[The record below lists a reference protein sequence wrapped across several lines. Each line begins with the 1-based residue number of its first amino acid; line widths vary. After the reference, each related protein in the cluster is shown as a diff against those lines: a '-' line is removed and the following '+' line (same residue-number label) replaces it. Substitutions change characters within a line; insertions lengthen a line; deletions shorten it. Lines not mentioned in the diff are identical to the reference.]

1 MFSKEALFTRMY
13 SRLIVQTSKPE
24 DPVIMSEYTLEG
36 SDPFQ
41 SILSGNVAST
51 LTSNSN
57 RTPIIEVFR

>member
-41 SILSGNVAST
+41 SILSGK
-51 LTSNSN
+51 
-57 RTPIIEVFR
+57 R